1 MNNNQSPHT
10 ADDHS
15 WYDRDEAVRR
25 AVQTRPESD
34 LTMSNQLLARGDSP
48 TRPTWQGL
56 ARQSFPVRTLIV
68 CFTIWLI
75 ATEVLVFDQV
85 KFAARAKLLDQ
96 AERAFNGPQVI
107 VPSDRPSNLSIDEK
121 VQRL

>member
-1 MNNNQSPHT
+1 MNTNQSPHT

-15 WYDRDEAVRR
+15 WYDRDEAVGQ

-34 LTMSNQLLARGDSP
+34 PTMSNQLLARGDLP
-48 TRPTWQGL
+48 TSPTWQGP
-56 ARQSFPVRTLIV
+56 ARRSFPVRTLIV

-75 ATEVLVFDQV
+75 VTEVLVFDQV

-96 AERAFNGPQVI
+96 AARAFREPQVI
-107 VPSDRPSNLSIDEK
+107 VPSGRPSNLSIDEK